1 MRNLIK
7 SRIIRIKID
16 GYPPKTSDNKFH
28 KYTMFLS
35 GSLLAVSEA
44 LPFIDS
50 RGNGIIDTLKKI
62 RDEYKNLE

>member
-7 SRIIRIKID
+7 ARIIRVKID
-16 GYPPKTSDNKFH
+16 GYPVKVNDNNFH
-28 KYTMFLS
+28 KYTMFIS
-35 GSLLAVSEA
+35 GSLLAISEA

-62 RDEYKNLE
+62 RDEYNQLK

>member
-7 SRIIRIKID
+7 SRIIRVKID
-16 GYPPKTSDNKFH
+16 GYPPKSNNFH
-28 KYTMFLS
+28 KYTMFIS
-35 GSLLAVSEA
+35 GSLLAISEA

-62 RDEYKNLE
+62 RDEYKQLK